1 MTIACF
7 VLCIILVSNEL
18 LEYWAYSVQKGFVV
32 DHKLENNDVEVHL
45 DIVFRRLPCHLLG
58 LDIVDYIGTHS
69 MNLHEKM
76 KKFSVD
82 MDGRTVQ
89 EMPYESVI
97 YLEAQSLA
105 RERTPQRIQ
114 NSLEG
119 QDGMPPEGRF

>member
-1 MTIACF
+1 
-7 VLCIILVSNEL
+7 
-18 LEYWAYSVQKGFVV
+18 
-32 DHKLENNDVEVHL
+32 
-45 DIVFRRLPCHLLG
+45 
-58 LDIVDYIGTHS
+58 